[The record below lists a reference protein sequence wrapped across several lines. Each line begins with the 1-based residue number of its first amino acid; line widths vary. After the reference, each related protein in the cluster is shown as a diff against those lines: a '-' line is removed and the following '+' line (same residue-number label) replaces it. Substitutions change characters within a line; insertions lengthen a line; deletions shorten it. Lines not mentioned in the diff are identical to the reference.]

1 MALCLSVI
9 AHIERRLR
17 TGTGH
22 DPVPVALCSGPASIV
37 GAHCLLPISLRSFVF
52 DEQPTNGRAQPEV
65 VILVQIPRMTHEVE
79 PFLVAKLEE
88 LLHGGHELT
97 ALPGIELSS
106 LESRALVLLL
116 QFVQPM
122 GNEYLLV
129 RHFFHHQEL
138 LFFGGIDCLNDV
150 ESCLQEMM
158 FAR

>member
-37 GAHCLLPISLRSFVF
+37 GAHCPL
-52 DEQPTNGRAQPEV
+52 
-65 VILVQIPRMTHEVE
+65 E
-79 PFLVAKLEE
+79 P
-88 LLHGGHELT
+88 
-97 ALPGIELSS
+97 
-106 LESRALVLLL
+106 RALVLLL
-116 QFVQPM
+116 QFVQFM

-129 RHFFHHQEL
+129 CHFFHHQEL

-150 ESCLQEMM
+150 ESYLQVRETCDI
-158 FAR
+158 AANAT